1 MEYDSDHPCYSASC
15 DNEHHRPTSI
25 RTFASG
31 ATRDADKAEDP
42 EGFLHPRVVLEFT
55 AYMAKHRK
63 QADGAYR
70 SSDNWQKGIPKD
82 AYIKSAWRH
91 FLDIWLHH
99 RGYASSTR
107 EALIPALCALLF
119 NVQGY
124 LLETLKAQ
132 DQHEAAKASDK

>member
-1 MEYDSDHPCYSASC
+1 MQYDRSYTKGYDGGSSSDLRPSA
-15 DNEHHRPTSI
+15 I
-25 RTFASG
+25 RVFDSG

-42 EGFLHPRVVLEFT
+42 EGFLHPLVVKEYT
-55 AYMAKHRK
+55 KYMASHRQ

-70 SSDNWQKGIPKD
+70 SSDNWQRGIPKD

-99 RGYASSTR
+99 RGYVSSAR
-107 EALIPALCALLF
+107 EPLISALCALLF

-132 DQHEAAKASDK
+132 QDEASK